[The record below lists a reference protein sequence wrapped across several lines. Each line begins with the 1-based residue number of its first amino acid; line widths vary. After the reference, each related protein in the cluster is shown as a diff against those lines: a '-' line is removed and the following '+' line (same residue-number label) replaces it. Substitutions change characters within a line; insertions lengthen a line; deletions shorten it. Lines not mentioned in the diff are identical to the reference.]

1 MHMDILDNLNQ
12 VAQRDTKNALGMA
25 GGEAEQ
31 LVQQLDI
38 VNPPDHVPTFRQV
51 VVAGMGGSALAGDM
65 CRDWLDLPV
74 PLQVV
79 KDYTLPNYVSSETLV
94 IACSFS
100 GNTEETLSAFEDAR
114 QKGAFVV
121 VAAGGGQLVE
131 AAKKQGLP
139 YVFMPYDG
147 TTPRMFLPTNLR
159 AFLNIFVAL
168 GLVQDSVFD
177 EVAAAAGRLASLKER
192 FGVDV
197 PSSDNLAKQLAWHAT
212 GKTSVFYA
220 GGRLRS
226 CAYKW
231 KIAVNES
238 GKNTAWCHEYSEF
251 NHNEF
256 IGWSSHPIEK
266 PFAVFDIRSSFEHP
280 RIGKRFE
287 LSNRL
292 LSGLR
297 PKETEIRLEGET
309 MLEQMLYSNI
319 LADYTSAYLGI
330 LNGVD
335 PAPVPLIEKLKKEL
349 AQE

>member
-1 MHMDILDNLNQ
+1 
-12 VAQRDTKNALGMA
+12 MA

-114 QKGAFVV
+114 QKGVFVV

-131 AAKKQGLP
+131 AAKQGLP

-168 GLVQDSVFD
+168 GLVQDSVLD

-197 PSSDNLAKQLAWHAT
+197 SKPSADSPAMLDSDTFAT
-212 GKTSVFYA
+212 
-220 GGRLRS
+220 
-226 CAYKW
+226 
-231 KIAVNES
+231 
-238 GKNTAWCHEYSEF
+238 
-251 NHNEF
+251 
-256 IGWSSHPIEK
+256 
-266 PFAVFDIRSSFEHP
+266 PF
-280 RIGKRFE
+280 
-287 LSNRL
+287 L
-292 LSGLR
+292 
-297 PKETEIRLEGET
+297 
-309 MLEQMLYSNI
+309 
-319 LADYTSAYLGI
+319 
-330 LNGVD
+330 
-335 PAPVPLIEKLKKEL
+335 VP
-349 AQE
+349 